1 MSYSLKTPVA
11 TFKRCT
17 DKKAVNRPLTE
28 VLDEI
33 RDGTHR
39 QAVEAVRAASPDQ
52 RGELKKALPAFAVSG
67 SSRAG
72 RSAADLLNHSGLL
85 QVDIDKIGV
94 FKAFG
99 LKDKLAADPHV
110 FAAFI
115 SPSGDGI
122 KLLVR
127 IPADASRHRA
137 SFHAAESYFK
147 ERYQL
152 TIDASCKDVMRLCFF
167 SHDEELVLN
176 PGAVELEVAETFQQG
191 AKSAATAE
199 TENKSKSSSGAK
211 VADEKDSGDVFGGP
225 SSSYSS
231 ESLNPES
238 CLLYNTYGQKEK
250 YEDWPELHWHY
261 KKHVL
266 AGAYSS
272 PQKGQRNAA
281 VVGIVSQLFF
291 MVKPSFV
298 VMLLDQFYAD
308 KAEVFGDYPKSDFN
322 QQVKSMLIRSLRDY
336 GTRQALTAEEHQI
349 YSQLTTDYQ
358 TAFRICRSLAH
369 LDDETMPPPLFHLS
383 CHQLAIRLGRFDIEA
398 SRMLKA
404 LVKRGVL
411 KVEQAGEAWPKG
423 KAWAKGEKGKATV
436 YRWLL

>member
-39 QAVEAVRAASPDQ
+39 QAVEAVRAAPPEQ

-231 ESLNPES
+231 ERLRARS
-238 CLLYNTYGQKEK
+238 YGLRSTDYVLQQAAKIDDFPQLRIH
-250 YEDWPELHWHY
+250 YERTA
-261 KKHVL
+261 K
-266 AGAYSS
+266 
-272 PQKGQRNAA
+272 
-281 VVGIVSQLFF
+281 FF
-291 MVKPSFV
+291 EKPSRGHRNQAIVAIAAKLFYVVRPEFV
-298 VMLLDQFYAD
+298 LLMLDEFKTQHWDVYESYDGDFDGEALAMVEGLLERYPTELNEQERAVYLDLSP
-308 KAEVFGDYPKSDFN
+308 E
-322 QQVKSMLIRSLRDY
+322 
-336 GTRQALTAEEHQI
+336 RQ
-349 YSQLTTDYQ
+349 S
-358 TAFRICRSLAH
+358 AFRIMRSLAFCES
-369 LDDETMPPPLFHLS
+369 DPEFPPPTFFQS
-383 CHQLAIRLGRFDIEA
+383 RNELAHRLGQYGSENAKWIFTDLE
-398 SRMLKA
+398 
-404 LVKRGVL
+404 KRGVIEML
-411 KVEQAGEAWPKG
+411 KLGTQHTSGSR
-423 KAWAKGEKGKATV
+423 GKATTW
-436 YRWLL
+436 RWLL

>member
-17 DKKAVNRPLTE
+17 EKKAINRPLTE

-33 RDGTHR
+33 RYGTHR

-52 RGELKKALPAFAVSG
+52 RGELKKKLPAFAASG

-72 RSAADLLNHSGLL
+72 RSGADLLNHSGLL
-85 QVDIDKIGV
+85 QADIDKVGPL
-94 FKAFG
+94 KAIM

-147 ERYQL
+147 EKYQL
-152 TIDASCKDVMRLCFF
+152 TIDAACKDVMRLCFL
-167 SHDEELVLN
+167 SHDDELIVN
-176 PGAVELEVAETFQQG
+176 PGAVELEVAESFQQG
-191 AKSAATAE
+191 AKSAE
-199 TENKSKSSSGAK
+199 
-211 VADEKDSGDVFGGP
+211 VADEKDSGAAFDSS

-231 ESLNPES
+231 ESCILNSVS
-238 CLLYNTYGQKEK
+238 CILYNKDRER
-250 YEDWPELHWHY
+250 YEDWPELHWFY
-261 KKHVL
+261 KKNIL
-266 AGAYSS
+266 GGAYSS

-281 VVGIVSQLFF
+281 VVGIVSQLLF
-291 MVKPSFV
+291 MVKPEFV

-308 KAEVFGDYPKSDFN
+308 KADVFGDYPKSEFN
-322 QQVKSMLIRSLRDY
+322 QQVESLLNHSLRDY
-336 GTRQALTAEEHQI
+336 ATRQALTAEEHQV
-349 YSQLTTDYQ
+349 YSQLTNEYQ

-383 CHQLAIRLGRFDIEA
+383 CHHLATRLGAFDMEA